1 MILEL
6 SRAGHYLEVKK
17 VITEKRSIVIENMY
31 PDKNDDKK
39 LKAARSELYGVFS
52 KYVKKADEK

>member
-1 MILEL
+1 M
-6 SRAGHYLEVKK
+6 EVKK